1 MAKKTKRELY
11 DEARELYCY
20 TDLSLQEIGEQLGIN
35 VNTLYKYSTKEK
47 WVLLK
52 ESKVREAIKYK
63 NIILSDRKLR
73 NIKFY
78 ETVMDKC
85 ENLIKDSEFFKE
97 IKELVATFTI
107 AEDRYF
113 LLSKEKLEVVENEK
127 EEGGNGILDELANL

>member
-20 TDLSLQEIGEQLGIN
+20 TDLSLQDISNQLGIN

-52 ESKVREAIKYK
+52 ESKVRDAIKYK
-63 NIILSDRKLR
+63 NIIISDRKLR

-78 ETVMDKC
+78 EEVMNKC
-85 ENLIKDSEFFKE
+85 ESLMNDSDFFKE
-97 IKELVATFTI
+97 IKELVATFQM

-113 LLSKEKLEVVENEK
+113 LLSKERLEIIEQENDDK
-127 EEGGNGILDELANL
+127 GTGILDELANL